1 MSDGLGML
9 DYHTVYSIDAI
20 EKDRDSLVIM
30 KRYRIRFIF
39 VMIFLISAQAQASA
53 TKGPDPSLQ
62 TNVTPLLNQTA
73 LKKVPD
79 VLVAFDPGD
88 NVAHS
93 IVVEKKT
100 QQIILYAY
108 DGKFEEVYRKK
119 GSTGEAPG
127 AKTRSGDKKTP
138 EGVYFFTKEFVKKH
152 LSPIYGSRAF
162 PMDYPNLLD
171 QRAKKD
177 GYAIWMHGTNKPIKP
192 RDTNGCIALKND
204 DIDAFAKL
212 IVLNRTPIVVTDEIA
227 YVDVSV
233 QEKVKTT
240 LLRFLTRWKDSVK
253 GTYQDN
259 RQFYD
264 QKYFPEIPWWTWY
277 KQKKRMFVLNP
288 SLSVELKRVSILR
301 HNKIYVALF
310 DKFIKYLDADIF
322 VGTQKLFIAETENK
336 LKIVGEEYQ
345 KLSSGLKDSH
355 LKDPVRVAFETLRKR
370 LKTEQKIAYGTKAQ
384 PQQGA
389 F

>member
-1 MSDGLGML
+1 
-9 DYHTVYSIDAI
+9 
-20 EKDRDSLVIM
+20 
-30 KRYRIRFIF
+30 
-39 VMIFLISAQAQASA
+39 MIFLVSAQAEASA
-53 TKGPDPSLQ
+53 TKGTDPSLQ
-62 TNVTPLLNQTA
+62 TKVMPLLNKATP
-73 LKKVPD
+73 KKIPD

-100 QQIILYAY
+100 QQIMLYAY

-119 GSTGEAPG
+119 CSTGEFPG
-127 AKTRSGDKKTP
+127 RKTRSGDKKTP
-138 EGVYFFTKEFVKKH
+138 EGIYFFTKEYTKKH

-171 QRAKKD
+171 QRAKRN

-192 RDTNGCIALKND
+192 RDTNGCISLKND
-204 DIDAFAKL
+204 DIDAFAKS
-212 IVLNRTPIVVTDEIA
+212 IVINRTPIVVTDKVT

-233 QEKVKTT
+233 QEKAKTA

-253 GTYQDN
+253 GTYRDN

-264 QKYFPEIPWWTWY
+264 QQYFPKIPWWTWY
-277 KQKKRMFVLNP
+277 KQKKRMFVINP
-288 SLSVELKRVSILR
+288 SLAVEIKRISILR

-322 VGTQKLFIAETENK
+322 VGTQKLFIAEAENK

-345 KLSSGLKDSH
+345 ALPNGLKISH
-355 LKDPVRVAFETLRKR
+355 LKDPIRVAFETLRKR
-370 LKTEQKIAYGTKAQ
+370 LKTEQKIAYELSPSPSSPLFTLIR
-384 PQQGA
+384 
-389 F
+389 

>member
-1 MSDGLGML
+1 
-9 DYHTVYSIDAI
+9 
-20 EKDRDSLVIM
+20 M
-30 KRYRIRFIF
+30 KRYSILFLS
-39 VMIFLISAQAQASA
+39 VMIFLVAAQAEASA

-62 TNVTPLLNQTA
+62 TNVMPLLNKA
-73 LKKVPD
+73 APKRIPD

-100 QQIILYAY
+100 QQIMLYAY
-108 DGKFEEVYRKK
+108 DGKFKEVYRKK
-119 GSTGEAPG
+119 CSTGEFPG
-127 AKTRSGDKKTP
+127 RKKRSGDKKTP
-138 EGVYFFTKEFVKKH
+138 EGIYFFTKEFVKKY

-171 QRAKKD
+171 QRAKRN
-177 GYAIWMHGTNKPIKP
+177 GYAIWMHGTNKPIQP
-192 RDTNGCIALKND
+192 RDTNGCISLKND
-204 DIDAFAKL
+204 DIDTFAKL
-212 IVLNRTPIVVTDEIA
+212 IVINRTPIVVTDEIA

-233 QEKVKTT
+233 QEKAKTS

-253 GTYQDN
+253 GTYRDN

-288 SLSVELKRVSILR
+288 SLAVEIKRISILR
-301 HNKIYVALF
+301 HDKIYVALF
-310 DKFIKYLDADIF
+310 DKFIKYLNADIF

-345 KLSSGLKDSH
+345 TLASGLKASGLKD
-355 LKDPVRVAFETLRKR
+355 PIRVAFETLRKN
-370 LKTEQKIAYGTKAQ
+370 LKTQQKIAHELSPSPGRALFALTR
-384 PQQGA
+384 
-389 F
+389 

>member
-1 MSDGLGML
+1 MDMTLYNRPARMRKKEIAWR
-9 DYHTVYSIDAI
+9 HMRRNSILFFVI
-20 EKDRDSLVIM
+20 IILLV
-30 KRYRIRFIF
+30 
-39 VMIFLISAQAQASA
+39 SAQAEASA

-62 TNVTPLLNQTA
+62 TNVMPLLKKAA
-73 LKKVPD
+73 LKKIPD

-119 GSTGEAPG
+119 GSTGEVAG
-127 AKTRSGDKKTP
+127 TKTRSGDKKTP
-138 EGVYFFTKEFVKKH
+138 EGVYFFTKEHVKKD
-152 LSPIYGSRAF
+152 LAPIYGSRAF

-171 QRAKKD
+171 QRAKRD
-177 GYAIWMHGTNKPIKP
+177 GYAIWMHGTNKPIEP

-204 DIDAFAKL
+204 DIEAFAKL

-227 YVDVSV
+227 YVNVSV
-233 QEKVKTT
+233 QEKAKTT

-264 QKYFPEIPWWTWY
+264 QKYFAEIPWWTWY

-288 SLSVELKRVSILR
+288 SLSVELKRISILR

-345 KLSSGLKDSH
+345 ALFRGLKASH
-355 LKDPVRVAFETLRKR
+355 LKDPVRVAFEILRKR
-370 LKTEQKIAYGTKAQ
+370 LKTEKKVAYGAKAR